1 MIIAHRGV
9 SFDLP
14 ENSLPAFNMSWNHAA
29 DGIEGDFHLT
39 KDGAIVCI
47 HDENTGRVC
56 KQNIVVRDST
66 LKELKALDLDCQG
79 TENLQIKIPTL
90 NEVLEI
96 LPDGKKI
103 FIEVKC
109 GSEIVEPLFSE
120 LTRSKLNSNDAVII
134 SFDEEV
140 IKEFKVIAPNYR
152 ALLLYSY
159 KQLNRNSSEVGCN
172 INNLID
178 VMRNI
183 KADGLG
189 TDNEF
194 SKTLVEQTI
203 NAGFEYHS
211 WTIDSIDIAQKLI
224 NWGSSSITTNK
235 PGHLIQQLSC

>member
-14 ENSLPAFNMSWNHAA
+14 ENSLPAFNISWDHAA

-47 HDENTGRVC
+47 HDEDTGRVC
-56 KQNIVVRDST
+56 KQNLIVRDST
-66 LKELKALDLDCQG
+66 LKELKALDLDYKG
-79 TENLQIKIPTL
+79 TEYLQIKIPTL
-90 NEVLEI
+90 AEVLEI

-109 GSEIVEPLFSE
+109 GSEIVKPLLGE
-120 LTRSKLNSNDAVII
+120 LSRSKLNSNDAVII
-134 SFDEEV
+134 SS
-140 IKEFKVIAPNYR
+140 PNYR
-152 ALLLYSY
+152 SLLLYSY
-159 KQLNRNSSEVGCN
+159 EAGCN

-183 KADGLG
+183 KADGLS
-189 TDNEF
+189 TDNEL

-211 WTIDSIDIAQKLI
+211 WTIDSIHVAQKLI

-235 PGHLIQQLSC
+235 PGHLIQQLS

>member
-14 ENSLPAFNMSWNHAA
+14 ENSLPAFNISWNHAA

-47 HDENTGRVC
+47 HDEDTGRVC
-56 KQNIVVRDST
+56 KQNLVVRDST
-66 LKELKALDLDCQG
+66 LKELKALDLDYKG

-90 NEVLEI
+90 AEVLEI
-96 LPDGKKI
+96 LPVGKKI

-109 GSEIVEPLFSE
+109 GSEIVKPLLGE
-120 LTRSKLNSNDAVII
+120 LSRSKLNSNDAVII

-159 KQLNRNSSEVGCN
+159 EAGCN
-172 INNLID
+172 INKLID

-183 KADGLG
+183 KADGLS
-189 TDNEF
+189 TDNEL

-211 WTIDSIDIAQKLI
+211 WTIDSIHVAQKLI

-235 PGHLIQQLSC
+235 PGHLIQQLS

>member
-14 ENSLPAFNMSWNHAA
+14 ENSLPAFNISWNHAA

-47 HDENTGRVC
+47 HDEDTGRVC

-79 TENLQIKIPTL
+79 TGNLQIKIPTL

-103 FIEVKC
+103 FIEIKC

-211 WTIDSIDIAQKLI
+211 WTIDSIDVAQKLI

-235 PGHLIQQLSC
+235 PGHLIQQLS

>member
-14 ENSLPAFNMSWNHAA
+14 ENSLPAFNISWNHAA

-47 HDENTGRVC
+47 HDEDTGRVC
-56 KQNIVVRDST
+56 KQNLIVRDST
-66 LKELKALDLDCQG
+66 LKELKALDLDYKG

-90 NEVLEI
+90 AEVLEI
-96 LPDGKKI
+96 LPVGKKI

-109 GSEIVEPLFSE
+109 GSEIVKSLLGE
-120 LTRSKLNSNDAVII
+120 LSRSKLNSNDAVII

-159 KQLNRNSSEVGCN
+159 EAGCN
-172 INNLID
+172 INKLID

-183 KADGLG
+183 KADGLS
-189 TDNEF
+189 TDNEL

-211 WTIDSIDIAQKLI
+211 WTIDSIHVAQKLI

-235 PGHLIQQLSC
+235 PGHLIQQLS

>member
-47 HDENTGRVC
+47 HDEDTGRVC

-79 TENLQIKIPTL
+79 TGNLQIKIPTL
-90 NEVLEI
+90 AEVLEI

-103 FIEVKC
+103 FIEIKC

-211 WTIDSIDIAQKLI
+211 WTIDSIDVAQKLI

-235 PGHLIQQLSC
+235 PGYLIQQLS

>member
-1 MIIAHRGV
+1 M
-9 SFDLP
+9 
-14 ENSLPAFNMSWNHAA
+14 
-29 DGIEGDFHLT
+29 
-39 KDGAIVCI
+39 
-47 HDENTGRVC
+47 
-56 KQNIVVRDST
+56 
-66 LKELKALDLDCQG
+66 
-79 TENLQIKIPTL
+79 
-90 NEVLEI
+90 LEI

-109 GSEIVEPLFSE
+109 GSEIVKPLLSE
-120 LTRSKLNSNDAVII
+120 LSRSKLNSNDAVII

-140 IKEFKVIAPNYR
+140 IKKFKVIAPNYR

-159 KQLNRNSSEVGCN
+159 EAGCN

-178 VMRNI
+178 LMRNI

-189 TDNEF
+189 TDNEL

-211 WTIDSIDIAQKLI
+211 WTIDSIDVAQKLI

-235 PGHLIQQLSC
+235 PGHLIQQLS

>member
-14 ENSLPAFNMSWNHAA
+14 ENSLPAFNISWNHAA

-47 HDENTGRVC
+47 HDEDTGRVC
-56 KQNIVVRDST
+56 KQNLIVRDST
-66 LKELKALDLDCQG
+66 LKELKALDLDYKG

-90 NEVLEI
+90 AEVLEI
-96 LPDGKKI
+96 LPVGKKI

-109 GSEIVEPLFSE
+109 GSEIVKPLLGE
-120 LTRSKLNSNDAVII
+120 LSRSKLNSNDAVII
-134 SFDEEV
+134 SFNEEV

-159 KQLNRNSSEVGCN
+159 EAGCN
-172 INNLID
+172 INKLID

-183 KADGLG
+183 KADGLS
-189 TDNEF
+189 TDNEL

-211 WTIDSIDIAQKLI
+211 WTIDSIHVAQKLI

-235 PGHLIQQLSC
+235 PGHLIQQLS

>member
-14 ENSLPAFNMSWNHAA
+14 ENSLPAFNISWNHAA

-47 HDENTGRVC
+47 HDEDTGRVC
-56 KQNIVVRDST
+56 KQNLVVRDST
-66 LKELKALDLDCQG
+66 LKELKALDLDYKG

-90 NEVLEI
+90 AEVLEI

-109 GSEIVEPLFSE
+109 GSEIVKPLLGE
-120 LTRSKLNSNDAVII
+120 LSRSKLNSNDAVII
-134 SFDEEV
+134 SFNEEV

-159 KQLNRNSSEVGCN
+159 ESGCN
-172 INNLID
+172 INKLID

-183 KADGLG
+183 KADGLS
-189 TDNEF
+189 TDNEL

-211 WTIDSIDIAQKLI
+211 WTIDSIHVAQKLI

-235 PGHLIQQLSC
+235 PGHLIQQLS

>member
-14 ENSLPAFNMSWNHAA
+14 ENSLPAFNISWNHAA

-47 HDENTGRVC
+47 HDEDTGRVC
-56 KQNIVVRDST
+56 KQNLIVRDST
-66 LKELKALDLDCQG
+66 LKELKALDLDYKG
-79 TENLQIKIPTL
+79 TEYLQIKIPTL
-90 NEVLEI
+90 AEVLEI

-109 GSEIVEPLFSE
+109 GSEIVKPLLGE
-120 LTRSKLNSNDAVII
+120 LSRSKLNSNDAVII

-140 IKEFKVIAPNYR
+140 IKEFKLIAPNYR

-159 KQLNRNSSEVGCN
+159 EAGCN

-189 TDNEF
+189 TDNEL

-211 WTIDSIDIAQKLI
+211 WTIDSIHVAQKLI
-224 NWGSSSITTNK
+224 NWGSFSITTNK
-235 PGHLIQQLSC
+235 PGHLIQQLS

>member
-14 ENSLPAFNMSWNHAA
+14 ENSLPAFNISWNHAA

-47 HDENTGRVC
+47 HDEDTGRVC
-56 KQNIVVRDST
+56 KQNLVVRDST
-66 LKELKALDLDCQG
+66 LKELKALDLDYKG

-90 NEVLEI
+90 AEVLEI

-109 GSEIVEPLFSE
+109 GSEIVKPLLGE
-120 LTRSKLNSNDAVII
+120 LSRSKLNSNNAVII

-140 IKEFKVIAPNYR
+140 IKEFKLIAPNYR

-159 KQLNRNSSEVGCN
+159 ESGCN
-172 INNLID
+172 INKLID

-189 TDNEF
+189 TDNEL

-211 WTIDSIDIAQKLI
+211 WTIDTIHVAQKLI
-224 NWGSSSITTNK
+224 SWGSSSITTNK
-235 PGHLIQQLSC
+235 PGHLLQQLS

>member
-14 ENSLPAFNMSWNHAA
+14 ENSLPAFNISWNHAA

-47 HDENTGRVC
+47 HDEDTGRVC
-56 KQNIVVRDST
+56 KQNLIVRDST
-66 LKELKALDLDCQG
+66 LKELKALDLDYKG

-90 NEVLEI
+90 AEVLEI
-96 LPDGKKI
+96 LPVGKKI

-109 GSEIVEPLFSE
+109 GSEIVKPLLGE
-120 LTRSKLNSNDAVII
+120 LSRLKLNSNDVVII

-159 KQLNRNSSEVGCN
+159 EAGCN
-172 INNLID
+172 INKLID

-183 KADGLG
+183 KADGLS
-189 TDNEF
+189 TDNEL

-211 WTIDSIDIAQKLI
+211 WTIDSIHVAQKLI

-235 PGHLIQQLSC
+235 PGHLIQQLS

>member
-47 HDENTGRVC
+47 HDEDTRRVC

-79 TENLQIKIPTL
+79 TGNLKIKIPTL

-211 WTIDSIDIAQKLI
+211 WTIDSIDVAQKLI

-235 PGHLIQQLSC
+235 PGHLIQQLS

>member
-14 ENSLPAFNMSWNHAA
+14 ENSLPAFNISWNHAA

-47 HDENTGRVC
+47 HDEDTGRVC
-56 KQNIVVRDST
+56 KQNLVVRDST
-66 LKELKALDLDCQG
+66 LKELKALDLDYKG

-90 NEVLEI
+90 TEVLEI

-109 GSEIVEPLFSE
+109 GSEIVKPLLSE
-120 LTRSKLNSNDAVII
+120 LSRSKLNSNDAVII

-140 IKEFKVIAPNYR
+140 IKKFKVIAPNYR
-152 ALLLYSY
+152 VLLLYSY
-159 KQLNRNSSEVGCN
+159 EAGCN

-178 VMRNI
+178 LMRNI

-189 TDNEF
+189 TDNEL

-211 WTIDSIDIAQKLI
+211 WTIDNINVAQKLI

-235 PGHLIQQLSC
+235 PGHLIQQLS

>member
-14 ENSLPAFNMSWNHAA
+14 ENSLPAFNISWNHAA

-47 HDENTGRVC
+47 HDEDTGRVC
-56 KQNIVVRDST
+56 KQNLIVRDST
-66 LKELKALDLDCQG
+66 LKELKALDLDYKG
-79 TENLQIKIPTL
+79 TEYLQIKIPTL
-90 NEVLEI
+90 AEVLEI

-109 GSEIVEPLFSE
+109 GSEIVKPLLGE
-120 LTRSKLNSNDAVII
+120 LSRSKLNSNDAVII

-140 IKEFKVIAPNYR
+140 IKEFKLIAPNYR

-159 KQLNRNSSEVGCN
+159 EAGCN

-183 KADGLG
+183 KADGLS
-189 TDNEF
+189 TDNEL

-211 WTIDSIDIAQKLI
+211 WTIDSIHVAQKLI

-235 PGHLIQQLSC
+235 PGHLIQQLS

>member
-14 ENSLPAFNMSWNHAA
+14 ENSLPAFNISWNHAA

-47 HDENTGRVC
+47 HDEDTGRVC
-56 KQNIVVRDST
+56 KQNLIVRDST
-66 LKELKALDLDCQG
+66 LKELKALDLDYKG
-79 TENLQIKIPTL
+79 TEYLQIKIPTL
-90 NEVLEI
+90 AEVLEI

-109 GSEIVEPLFSE
+109 GSEIVKPLLGE
-120 LTRSKLNSNDAVII
+120 LSRSKLNSNDAVII

-159 KQLNRNSSEVGCN
+159 EVGCN

-189 TDNEF
+189 TDNEL

-211 WTIDSIDIAQKLI
+211 WTIDSIHVAQKLI

-235 PGHLIQQLSC
+235 PGHLIQQLS

>member
-14 ENSLPAFNMSWNHAA
+14 ENSLPAFNISWNHAA

-47 HDENTGRVC
+47 HDEDTGRVC
-56 KQNIVVRDST
+56 KQNLVVRDST

-79 TENLQIKIPTL
+79 TGNLQIKIPTL

-103 FIEVKC
+103 FIEIKC

-194 SKTLVEQTI
+194 SKTLVEKTI

-211 WTIDSIDIAQKLI
+211 WTIDSIDVAQKLI

-235 PGHLIQQLSC
+235 PGHLIQQLS

>member
-211 WTIDSIDIAQKLI
+211 WTIDSIDVAQKLI

>member
-47 HDENTGRVC
+47 HDEDTGRVC

-79 TENLQIKIPTL
+79 TGNLQIKIPIL
-90 NEVLEI
+90 AEVLEI

-103 FIEVKC
+103 FIEIKC

-211 WTIDSIDIAQKLI
+211 WTIDSIDVAQKLI

-235 PGHLIQQLSC
+235 PGHLIQQLS

>member
-14 ENSLPAFNMSWNHAA
+14 ENSLPAFNISWNHAA

-47 HDENTGRVC
+47 HDEDTGRVC
-56 KQNIVVRDST
+56 KQNLIVRDST
-66 LKELKALDLDCQG
+66 LKELKALDLDYKG
-79 TENLQIKIPTL
+79 TEYLQIKIPTL
-90 NEVLEI
+90 AEVLEI

-109 GSEIVEPLFSE
+109 GSEIVKPLLGE
-120 LTRSKLNSNDAVII
+120 LSRSKLNSNDAVII
-134 SFDEEV
+134 SFDEVV
-140 IKEFKVIAPNYR
+140 IKEFKLIAPNYR

-159 KQLNRNSSEVGCN
+159 EAGCN

-189 TDNEF
+189 TDNEL

-211 WTIDSIDIAQKLI
+211 WTIDSIHVAQKLI

-235 PGHLIQQLSC
+235 PGHLIQQLS

>member
-14 ENSLPAFNMSWNHAA
+14 ENSLPAFNISWNHAA

-47 HDENTGRVC
+47 HDEDTGRVC
-56 KQNIVVRDST
+56 KQNLIVRDST
-66 LKELKALDLDCQG
+66 LKELKALDLDYKG

-90 NEVLEI
+90 AEVLEI
-96 LPDGKKI
+96 LPVGKKI

-109 GSEIVEPLFSE
+109 GSEIVKPLLGE
-120 LTRSKLNSNDAVII
+120 LSRSKLNSNDAVII

-159 KQLNRNSSEVGCN
+159 EAGCN
-172 INNLID
+172 INKLID

-189 TDNEF
+189 TDNEL

-211 WTIDSIDIAQKLI
+211 WTIDSIHVAQKLI

-235 PGHLIQQLSC
+235 PGHLIQQLS

>member
-47 HDENTGRVC
+47 HDEDTRRVC

-79 TENLQIKIPTL
+79 TGNLQIKIPTL
-90 NEVLEI
+90 AEVLEI

-103 FIEVKC
+103 FIEIKC

-211 WTIDSIDIAQKLI
+211 WTIDSIDVAQKLI

-235 PGHLIQQLSC
+235 PGHLIQQLS

>member
-14 ENSLPAFNMSWNHAA
+14 ENSLPAFNISWNHAA

-47 HDENTGRVC
+47 HDEDTGRVC

-90 NEVLEI
+90 AEVLEI

-109 GSEIVEPLFSE
+109 GSEIVKPLFSE
-120 LTRSKLNSNDAVII
+120 LSRSKLDSNDAVII

-183 KADGLG
+183 KADGLS

-211 WTIDSIDIAQKLI
+211 WTIDSIDVAQKLI

-235 PGHLIQQLSC
+235 PGHLIRLLS

>member
-47 HDENTGRVC
+47 HDEDTGRVC

-79 TENLQIKIPTL
+79 TGNLQIKIPTL
-90 NEVLEI
+90 AEVLEI

-103 FIEVKC
+103 FIEIKC

-183 KADGLG
+183 KADGLS

-211 WTIDSIDIAQKLI
+211 WTIDSIDVAQKLI

-235 PGHLIQQLSC
+235 PGHLIQQLS

>member
-29 DGIEGDFHLT
+29 DAIEGDFHLT

-47 HDENTGRVC
+47 HDEDTGRVC

-79 TENLQIKIPTL
+79 TGNLQIKIPTL
-90 NEVLEI
+90 AEVLEI

-103 FIEVKC
+103 FIEIKC

-211 WTIDSIDIAQKLI
+211 WTIDSIDVAQKLI

-235 PGHLIQQLSC
+235 PGHLIQQLS

>member
-14 ENSLPAFNMSWNHAA
+14 ENSLPAFNISWNHAA

-47 HDENTGRVC
+47 HDEDTGRVC

-79 TENLQIKIPTL
+79 TGNLQIKIPTL
-90 NEVLEI
+90 AEVLEI

-103 FIEVKC
+103 FIEIKC

-211 WTIDSIDIAQKLI
+211 WTIDSIDVAQKLI

-235 PGHLIQQLSC
+235 PGHLIRLLS

>member
-47 HDENTGRVC
+47 HDEDTRRVC

-79 TENLQIKIPTL
+79 TGNLQIKIPTL
-90 NEVLEI
+90 TEVLEI

-211 WTIDSIDIAQKLI
+211 WTIDSIDVAQKLI

-235 PGHLIQQLSC
+235 PGHLIQQLS

>member
-14 ENSLPAFNMSWNHAA
+14 ENSLPAFNISWNHAA

-47 HDENTGRVC
+47 HDEDTGRVC
-56 KQNIVVRDST
+56 KQNLVVRDST
-66 LKELKALDLDCQG
+66 LKELKALDLDYKG

-90 NEVLEI
+90 AEVLEI

-109 GSEIVEPLFSE
+109 GSEIVKPLLGE
-120 LTRSKLNSNDAVII
+120 LSRSKLNSNDAVII

-159 KQLNRNSSEVGCN
+159 EAGCN
-172 INNLID
+172 INKLID

-183 KADGLG
+183 KADGLS
-189 TDNEF
+189 TDNEL

-211 WTIDSIDIAQKLI
+211 WTIDSIHVAQKLI
-224 NWGSSSITTNK
+224 NWGSSSILS
-235 PGHLIQQLSC
+235 LIYICSCG

>member
-14 ENSLPAFNMSWNHAA
+14 ENSLPAFNISWNHAA

-47 HDENTGRVC
+47 HDEDTGRVC

-79 TENLQIKIPTL
+79 TGNLQIKIPTL
-90 NEVLEI
+90 AEVLEI

-103 FIEVKC
+103 FIEIKC

-159 KQLNRNSSEVGCN
+159 KQLNRNSSEVVCN

-211 WTIDSIDIAQKLI
+211 WTIDSIDVAQKLI

-235 PGHLIQQLSC
+235 PGHLIQQLS

>member
-47 HDENTGRVC
+47 HDEDTGRVC

-66 LKELKALDLDCQG
+66 LKELKALDLDYKG

-90 NEVLEI
+90 AEVLEI
-96 LPDGKKI
+96 LPVGKKI

-109 GSEIVEPLFSE
+109 GSEIVKPLLGE
-120 LTRSKLNSNDAVII
+120 LSRSKLNSNDAVII

-178 VMRNI
+178 VIRNI

-211 WTIDSIDIAQKLI
+211 WTIDSIHVAQKLI

-235 PGHLIQQLSC
+235 PGHLIQQLS